1 MTTTKVLI
9 SLAALA
15 VAMSSPAFG
24 PAWAKDKDRSIEL
37 TRAKDVVDRTRLP
50 DPPVVSTGT
59 VVVPIQ
65 RPPQQMPTGGSDIHR
80 MKTNPPPPPGK

>member
-1 MTTTKVLI
+1 MTTKVLI

-37 TRAKDVVDRTRLP
+37 TRAKDVVDRIRLP
-50 DPPVVSTGT
+50 DPPV
-59 VVVPIQ
+59 
-65 RPPQQMPTGGSDIHR
+65 R
-80 MKTNPPPPPGK
+80 

>member
-1 MTTTKVLI
+1 MTTKLLI

-15 VAMSSPAFG
+15 VAMSSPV
-24 PAWAKDKDRSIEL
+24 WAKDAVKDKDRSIDL
-37 TRAKDVVDRTRLP
+37 TRAKDVVDRIRLP

-80 MKTNPPPPPGK
+80 METNPPPPPGK